1 MEELQKE
8 IDFLYG
14 LERFGM
20 IFGLENV
27 TSLLELLG
35 NPHLKLRAIHV
46 AGTNGKGSVCAMLDA
61 ILSRRYKVGLY
72 TSPHLHRLNERIK
85 INGKEISD
93 EELLNL
99 IRLLREK
106 TEREKRPERFTFFD
120 FTTALAFFYFVE
132 KEVDLAIVEVGLG
145 GRLDSTNVINPV
157 VAVITNIGHD
167 HMDVLGPTLREIA
180 REKAGIIKENTPIV
194 CGEKREEPL
203 RVILEESSRK
213 KAHLYLLGRDFDYR
227 YEGGLFSFS
236 GRRLKLQSLKLGLLG
251 KHQGE
256 NASLALEVIET
267 LLDLGFYIDEEEIR
281 KGLKEVKWPGR
292 LELFEGKPKVLLDG
306 AHNPEG
312 VKVLCEFLREISFRK
327 LHLII
332 GIMKDKSWKEMLEI
346 LLPLSQSVIAFRPQN
361 PRSLEPEIILSLA
374 KQIGLEGF
382 EAKTPEEALKIAK
395 EKADPEDLILVT
407 GSLFA
412 VGEIRE
418 FLLKRL

>member
-27 TSLLELLG
+27 SALLELLG

-46 AGTNGKGSVCAMLDA
+46 AGTNGKGSVCAILDS

-85 INGKEISD
+85 INGKEIGD

-106 TEREKRPERFTFFD
+106 TEKAKRPERFTFFD
-120 FTTALAFFYFVE
+120 FTTALAFFYFLK

-145 GRLDSTNVINPV
+145 GRLDSTNVIRPLV
-157 VAVITNIGHD
+157 GVITNIGHD
-167 HMDVLGPTLREIA
+167 HMDVLGPTLRDIA

-194 CGEKREEPL
+194 CGEKKEEPL
-203 RVILEESSRK
+203 QVILEEASKK
-213 KAHLYLLGRDFDYR
+213 KAPLYLLGRDFHYQ
-227 YEGGLFSFS
+227 YEDGLFSFF
-236 GRRLKLQSLKLGLLG
+236 GRRLKLQGLRLGLLG
-251 KHQGE
+251 RHQVE

-267 LLDLGFYIDEEEIR
+267 LLELGFPVEEEHIR
-281 KGLKEVKWPGR
+281 KGLEEARWPGR
-292 LELFEGKPKVLLDG
+292 LELVESKPKVLMDG

-312 VKVLCEFLREISFRK
+312 MRVLCEFLKEISFKK
-327 LHLII
+327 LHVII
-332 GIMKDKSWKEMLEI
+332 GIMKDKSWKEMLQI
-346 LLPLSQSVIAFRPQN
+346 LLPFSQRVIAFRPQN
-361 PRSLEPEIILSLA
+361 PRSLEPETIIKVA
-374 KQIGLEGF
+374 KQMGIEGV
-382 EAKTPEEALKIAK
+382 EAKTPEEALRIAK
-395 EKADPEDLILVT
+395 EKADPEDLILIT
-407 GSLFA
+407 GSLFT

-418 FLLKRL
+418 LLLKGL